1 VAKKPTLVVGLKMR
15 KMVVILF
22 VVRTAILIKI
32 MMILDIEGMRG
43 CCKCGEEQQDKLIM
57 GSCVCEKYFNLCS
70 ECATTNNEGDC
81 QTT

>member
-1 VAKKPTLVVGLKMR
+1 
-15 KMVVILF
+15 
-22 VVRTAILIKI
+22 
-32 MMILDIEGMRG
+32 MILDIEGMRG